1 MPTPQPGEQLGKPYS
16 EELDAFAATYTW
28 AGQQDV
34 ARLAHFLTR
43 WSGDH
48 AVVVGSG
55 GSFSAAVVVALFR
68 ELAHHSQTAAVTPLD
83 FGCLLQRLSPRAFLL
98 SAEGKNRDILAA
110 ARAAEF
116 ADLASAALTLTRSN
130 PLLELARDSN
140 ALRAFSFQM
149 DWVKDGYLATNSL
162 LATVLLL
169 YRAFFGDRDF
179 QHGVA
184 PLLDQKRLT
193 ARRAYFSQLP
203 GLEEAKR
210 RGLLVLHSARA
221 KAFAVDLESKL
232 AESAL
237 ATVQVTD
244 LRQFAHGR
252 HLQLVLRT
260 PAPFV
265 LLVSST
271 EERSL
276 AVATAAH
283 LPQPELSWQ
292 LELDGQ
298 SDQDVAIAG
307 LLDAMFLTEALS
319 RNASH
324 DPGQPHV
331 PEFGRAIHAIDSA
344 ALVGSNRKETSQVE
358 LAARR
363 KTAVGGHHV
372 SAPHHEVLSAARAY
386 AARLTSARI
395 KAIVCDFDGTL
406 CRAENRF
413 DGMDPAHVEQISS
426 LLRQGLTLAIATGR
440 GGSLHDSLRS
450 SFDSALHGSI
460 TVGYYSGSVIA
471 PLDLAFYQPA
481 ANPEFE
487 ALWDWLKASSYGQLC
502 KPLNE
507 LARGGQLSMRLGSA
521 HQSAT
526 LHAAIRTWLDRS
538 GRRDWRVFC
547 SGHSI
552 DVLDANTSKRLVVSH
567 VAEQL
572 GLDPLTQILR
582 LGDSGHEQ
590 GNDFELL
597 GEGLSLSCERVS
609 FGLDSCWNFGAA
621 GNNQAEVTMAYLRGL
636 VRTDDAFRLS
646 PSALSA
652 S

>member
-1 MPTPQPGEQLGKPYS
+1 MGKPYS
-16 EELDAFAATYTW
+16 EELDAFAATYKW

-34 ARLAHFLTR
+34 ARLTHFLTR

-55 GSFSAAVVVALFR
+55 GSFSAAIVVALFR
-68 ELAHHSQTAAVTPLD
+68 ELAHHSSTAAVTPLE
-83 FGCLLQRLSPRAFLL
+83 FGCLLQRLSPRALLL

-110 ARAAEF
+110 ARAAEI

-130 PLLELARDSN
+130 PLLDLASNSN
-140 ALRAFSFQM
+140 ALRAFPFQM
-149 DWVKDGYLATNSL
+149 EWVKDGYLATNSL

-169 YRAFFGDRDF
+169 YRAFFGDHDF
-179 QHGVA
+179 EHSVG
-184 PLLDQKRLT
+184 PLLDQSRLT
-193 ARRAYFSQLP
+193 ARRAYFAQLA
-203 GLEEAKR
+203 GLEEATR
-210 RGLLVLHSARA
+210 RGLLVLHSAQA

-252 HLQLVLRT
+252 HLQLALRT
-260 PAPFV
+260 PALFV
-265 LLVSST
+265 LLVSSA

-276 AVATAAH
+276 AAATAGQ
-283 LPQPELSWQ
+283 LPQPELSWL
-292 LELDGQ
+292 LELDGH
-298 SDQDVAIAG
+298 SEQDVAISG
-307 LLDAMFLTEALS
+307 LLDAMFLTEALA

-344 ALVGSNRKETSQVE
+344 ALLGSNRKESSRLE

-363 KTAVGGHHV
+363 KTASGGHHSSV
-372 SAPHHEVLSAARAY
+372 PHQEVLKAAADY

-395 KAIVCDFDGTL
+395 KAVVCDFDGTL

-413 DGMDPAHVEQISS
+413 DGMDPSHVEQISS
-426 LLRQGLTLAIATGR
+426 LIRQGLTLAIATGR

-450 SFDSALHGSI
+450 SFDAELHAAI
-460 TVGYYSGSVIA
+460 TVGYYSGSFITR
-471 PLDLAFYQPA
+471 LDQDFHQPA

-487 ALWDWLKASSYGQLC
+487 ALWDWLKASSYGHLC
-502 KPLNE
+502 KPLND

-526 LHAAIRTWLDRS
+526 LHAAIRTWLDRT
-538 GRRDWRVFC
+538 GRQDWRVFC
-547 SGHSI
+547 SGHSV
-552 DVLDANTSKRLVVSH
+552 DVLDGNTSKRLVVNH
-567 VAEQL
+567 VAKQL
-572 GLDPLTQILR
+572 GLDPLTQVLR
-582 LGDSGHEQ
+582 LGDSGHEN

-597 GEGLSLSCERVS
+597 SEGLSLSCERVS

-636 VRTDDAFRLS
+636 VPTDDAFRLS
-646 PSALSA
+646 PAALSA
-652 S
+652 F